1 MTLPPRISVRTAA
14 RDDSLTIVNRL
25 IALAATLCLAA
36 ALAGALVH

>member
-1 MTLPPRISVRTAA
+1 MTLPRTNARAVA

-25 IALAATLCLAA
+25 LALAALLCVAA